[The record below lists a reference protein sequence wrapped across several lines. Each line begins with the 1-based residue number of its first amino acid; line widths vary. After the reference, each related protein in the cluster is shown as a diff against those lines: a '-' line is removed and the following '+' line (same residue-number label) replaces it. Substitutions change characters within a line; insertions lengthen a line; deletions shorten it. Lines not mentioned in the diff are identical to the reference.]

1 MNLRRE
7 ILVYSRSMKSESRS
21 SRSFFVCHLTLIT
34 AMSAAWLP
42 GCATIPDPSDQT
54 DWIEIGKT
62 TKADMVERYGDPDL
76 AQKLAM
82 GTIVTYFPVWKHHP
96 SPPAIPTI
104 QTMQPTPAGFG
115 VAMTNPIEHRLA
127 IEDIGSGMPGRP
139 RQGLSI
145 RYDAQ
150 DVVREILE

>member
-1 MNLRRE
+1 M
-7 ILVYSRSMKSESRS
+7 
-21 SRSFFVCHLTLIT
+21 
-34 AMSAAWLP
+34 
-42 GCATIPDPSDQT
+42 

-62 TKADMVERYGDPDL
+62 TKAEVVERYGDPEL
-76 AQKLAM
+76 AQKLAI
-82 GTIVTYFPVWKHHP
+82 GTVVTYFPLWKHRP

-115 VAMTNPIEHRLA
+115 VAMTNPIEPRLA
-127 IEDIGSGMPGRP
+127 MREIGSEAHGRP